1 MDRLQL
7 DIRKI
12 RKTELGRMEF
22 RISRYFSGKMAVLMQ
37 PHGKADTS
45 VRKSYRD
52 VYILDFRPHDIV
64 TTAASD
70 EKDLSVELRAC
81 NKFTQT
87 VPDIY
92 VQ

>member
-7 DIRKI
+7 DIRKVS
-12 RKTELGRMEF
+12 KTELGGMEF
-22 RISRYFSGKMAVLMQ
+22 RKSRHFACQMTVLMQ
-37 PHGKADTS
+37 PHGKTDAS